1 MLLVSYR
8 QIVRLM
14 TPMLNMAL
22 ARRRQKGKEDPQRL
36 GERRGISSLP
46 RPESSL
52 VWIHAASI
60 GEAVSSLALIK
71 QLKRER
77 PDLAIL
83 QTTGTVTSAEMM
95 ANRLPPN
102 VLHQFVPVDHPDWVS
117 RFMDHW
123 QPDIA
128 LWMESELW
136 PNMLDE
142 LRRRRIPAV
151 LVNGRLSDRSFRR
164 WKRFPPLARLLLK
177 SFKMILAQS
186 KRDLAKFQDLGAKN
200 CHYLG
205 NLKFAAERQACD
217 QDQLDQLNK
226 RIGARPVWLAASTH
240 EGEEFLAAKTHQI
253 LTSKLNRPLT
263 IIAPRHPA
271 RSEMILQ
278 QLSQFGLN
286 IARRSLKQDIDDST
300 DIYLADTLGE
310 MGLFYRL
317 SQVTFVGGSLVN
329 NVGGHNPLEPAALE
343 NAVLFGPHMANCRD
357 LADDMLEKDAAVQ
370 VNNPEDLAL
379 SISNLLTKPDRLSDL
394 QTRSQA
400 FVDGQIRVA
409 EEVLKQLSDLLP
421 ERISD

>member
-8 QIVRLM
+8 QIIRLM
-14 TPMLNMAL
+14 TPLLNVTL
-22 ARRRQKGKEDPQRL
+22 ARRRRKGKENPQRI

-46 RPESSL
+46 RPEGSL

-60 GEAVSSLALIK
+60 GEAVSSLSLIK

-77 PDLAIL
+77 PDLTIL

-151 LVNGRLSDRSFRR
+151 LVNGRLSDRSFKR

-186 KRDLAKFQDLGAKN
+186 KRDLAKFQDLGASN

-205 NLKFAAERQACD
+205 NLKFSADKQNCKP
-217 QDQLDQLNK
+217 DQLEHLSSQ
-226 RIGARPVWLAASTH
+226 IGGRPLWLAASTH
-240 EGEEFLAAKTHQI
+240 EGEETLVAQTHRI
-253 LTSKLNRPLT
+253 LSLELDKPLT
-263 IIAPRHPA
+263 IIAPRHPV
-271 RSEMILQ
+271 RSEMIHQ
-278 QLSQFGLN
+278 QLKQLDLN
-286 IARRSLKQDIDDST
+286 IARRSQAEDITENT

-310 MGLFYRL
+310 MGLFYRI
-317 SQVTFVGGSLVN
+317 SQVTFVGGSLVDD
-329 NVGGHNPLEPAALE
+329 VGGHNPLEPAALD

-357 LADDMLEKDAAVQ
+357 LADDMLARGAAIE
-370 VNNPEDLAL
+370 VNNAEELAKSVSEFL
-379 SISNLLTKPDRLSDL
+379 NMPDRLSDH
-394 QTRSQA
+394 QEKSQA

-409 EEVLKQLSDLLP
+409 EDVLKQLSDLLP
-421 ERISD
+421 ERLAD